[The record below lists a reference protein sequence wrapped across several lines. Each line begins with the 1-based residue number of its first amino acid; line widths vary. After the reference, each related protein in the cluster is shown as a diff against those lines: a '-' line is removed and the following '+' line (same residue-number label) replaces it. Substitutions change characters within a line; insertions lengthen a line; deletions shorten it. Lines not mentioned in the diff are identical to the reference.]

1 MRIGIIGGTGK
12 EGRGMALRWAR
23 HGHQV
28 CIGSRQAERAV
39 ECAAELAAG
48 NAALAISGGDNAHA
62 VASAEVVLLSVPYAA
77 HRSTLQELAARLE
90 GKILMDITV
99 PLKPPRVSE
108 VHVPEGQSAALEAQA
123 LLGPATRV
131 VATMHHI
138 SSAHLADPGH
148 AIDCDVLTC
157 ADDKEA
163 LATVMTLVGD
173 LGLTAYDAGPLRNAV
188 ALEALTPV
196 LLHLNRRYKSAGAG
210 IRITGL
216 K

>member
-12 EGRGMALRWAR
+12 EGRGMALRWA
-23 HGHQV
+23 HKGHEV

-48 NAALAISGGDNAHA
+48 QGALKLSGGDNAHA
-62 VASAEVVLLSVPYAA
+62 VRSAEVILLSVPYAA
-77 HRSTLQELAARLE
+77 HRATLLELAPHLE
-90 GKILMDITV
+90 GKILIDITV
-99 PLKPPRVSE
+99 PLKPPRVAE
-108 VHVPEGQSAALEAQA
+108 VHLPEGHSAALEAQA
-123 LLGPATRV
+123 LLGAGTRV

-138 SSAHLADPGH
+138 SSAHLADPEHG
-148 AIDCDVLTC
+148 IDCDVLTC

-163 LATVMTLVGD
+163 LATVMGLVGD

-210 IRITGL
+210 IRITGM